1 MKIINGQRK
10 NLEKEISDLVLNS
23 FKPDS
28 NVEHEYIMSQ
38 IERLEPQGK
47 NKISL
52 VSQQTSL
59 PHCVK

>member
-10 NLEKEISDLVLNS
+10 NLEKKISDLVLNS
-23 FKPDS
+23 FKSGS
-28 NVEHEYIMSQ
+28 NVEHDFIMSQ

-47 NKISL
+47 DKISL

-59 PHCVK
+59 PHCEK